1 MTSHRLTL
9 VLAGAVCT
17 ALIAFASAMAPRAP
31 MPAGEGLALLL
42 GAYALGLGAGMLVW
56 RRRG

>member
-1 MTSHRLTL
+1 MTSYRYIL
-9 VLAGAVCT
+9 VLAGAACT

-42 GAYALGLGAGMLVW
+42 GAYALGLGAGRLVW
-56 RRRG
+56 KGRG